1 MIGEPM
7 NRHRKPNRRTATQNR
22 IMHSADDREPSA
34 AQFSGA
40 AREKCLVCDDPIR
53 DRCFC
58 KIHRK
63 EGGPILLCCPS
74 CAVQYID
81 SARPPADSR
90 EEELRANEKST
101 HFFIGEDKPWS

>member
-1 MIGEPM
+1 M
-7 NRHRKPNRRTATQNR
+7 NLTESPNGRDRPTATQSRSIN
-22 IMHSADDREPSA
+22 SSDDRGPRA
-34 AQFSGA
+34 VQLNGA
-40 AREKCLVCDDPIR
+40 VRQKCPVCDDPIGEN
-53 DRCFC
+53 CFC

-74 CAVQYID
+74 CAVQYLD

-90 EEELRANEKST
+90 EEELRAYEKST

>member
-1 MIGEPM
+1 MS
-7 NRHRKPNRRTATQNR
+7 RHRRRNRVERRRATHNR
-22 IMHSADDREPSA
+22 IMSSSNDRESPA
-34 AQFSGA
+34 ALLGGPVPQ
-40 AREKCLVCDDPIR
+40 KCVVCDDPVG

-63 EGGPILLCCPS
+63 EKGPILLCCPS

-90 EEELRANEKST
+90 EEELGAYEKSA

>member
-1 MIGEPM
+1 M
-7 NRHRKPNRRTATQNR
+7 NSPN
-22 IMHSADDREPSA
+22 DREPNA
-34 AQFSGA
+34 AELKDAGPH
-40 AREKCLVCDDPIR
+40 KCLVCDDPIGE
-53 DRCFC
+53 RCFC
-58 KIHRK
+58 KIHYK

-90 EEELRANEKST
+90 EEELRDREKST